1 MAEILSHSE
10 RRDWLRLAKSENVGP
25 ASFRMLMARFGS
37 AEQALEALPDLSRRG
52 GLRREIR
59 IYGRDEAE
67 RDLDRVA
74 DLGARFVA
82 LNEADYPTLLR
93 HIDQAPPLLCIKGNP
108 ELFAKPAVAVVGT
121 RNASALGRKFARE
134 LSSAVGR
141 AGLLVVSGLAR
152 GIDTVAHEASLDT
165 GTVAVL
171 AGGIDVVYPPENEAL
186 YREIA
191 ERGVLVSEMTP
202 GSVPRAESFPRRN
215 RLISGLSLG
224 VLVVEAALRSGSLIT
239 ARLAAEQGREVF
251 AVPGSPLDPRC
262 SGTNTSHPQ
271 KSVVSDGAP

>member
-1 MAEILSHSE
+1 L
-10 RRDWLRLAKSENVGP
+10 
-25 ASFRMLMARFGS
+25 
-37 AEQALEALPDLSRRG
+37 
-52 GLRREIR
+52 
-59 IYGRDEAE
+59 
-67 RDLDRVA
+67 
-74 DLGARFVA
+74 
-82 LNEADYPTLLR
+82 
-93 HIDQAPPLLCIKGNP
+93 
-108 ELFAKPAVAVVGT
+108 
-121 RNASALGRKFARE
+121 
-134 LSSAVGR
+134 GR

-186 YREIA
+186 YEEIA

-202 GSVPRAESFPRRN
+202 GSVPRADNFPRRN

-262 SGTNTSHPQ
+262 SGTNKLLREGAALVTGPGDVLDVIARPPRPRAARSHRLCRGRRCR
-271 KSVVSDGAP
+271 SRRRARR